1 MCHHPTNEDLF
12 VGTPVVGMKL
22 AGCQH
27 MPAHGIDQRRE
38 EITRSTDPTGK
49 RGAIEVDSFAGV
61 DLRLPV
67 QRLMIGVLRYQHMR
81 QQPRTGEP
89 AIDGA

>member
-1 MCHHPTNEDLF
+1 
-12 VGTPVVGMKL
+12 
-22 AGCQH
+22 

-38 EITRSTDPTGK
+38 ESACGADPAGK
-49 RGAIEVDSFAGV
+49 RGAIELDSFAGI

-67 QRLMIGVLRYQHMR
+67 QRLMIGVLRDQNMR

-89 AIDGA
+89 AIDGT